1 VTSISVA
8 SGRQLFVDSVN
19 KLEFN
24 SNFVLLFS
32 HVLGKVR
39 RHSEKYQ
46 HANEINNTKCP
57 LDNKRAYAHLIL
69 CALGVCL
76 NLCYAEK
83 LVRVLSYGIVYWP
96 AIS

>member
-1 VTSISVA
+1 MARLSWLQWSPSLQFTPHNCVTSISVA

-19 KLEFN
+19 KREFN

-39 RHSEKYQ
+39 RHSEKYL

-69 CALGVCL
+69 CA
-76 NLCYAEK
+76 
-83 LVRVLSYGIVYWP
+83 
-96 AIS
+96 